1 MIWICKTCNKEF
13 KTRALL
19 RKHRKE
25 TSCGNKVPWNKG
37 LTKETDERIKRY
49 ALKCSKSLKG
59 ISTHKQSQE
68 SRIKISNTMKNNP
81 NCGGYRKGSGRG
93 KKGWYDGVFFDSQW
107 ELGFWI
113 YCKEHN
119 IKIRRNTT
127 KFYYKLNDITHYYL
141 PDFVIDEKQIVEIKG
156 YKTELSELKAS
167 LVKDIKVFYRK
178 DLKNVF
184 DYIKEKYN
192 LKENEIYKLYE
203 KES

>member
-1 MIWICKTCNKEF
+1 MI
-13 KTRALL
+13 
-19 RKHRKE
+19 
-25 TSCGNKVPWNKG
+25 
-37 LTKETDERIKRY
+37 D
-49 ALKCSKSLKG
+49 
-59 ISTHKQSQE
+59 
-68 SRIKISNTMKNNP
+68 
-81 NCGGYRKGSGRG
+81 
-93 KKGWYDGVFFDSQW
+93 
-107 ELGFWI
+107 
-113 YCKEHN
+113 

-141 PDFVIDEKQIVEIKG
+141 PDFVINEKQIVEIKG
-156 YKTELSELKAS
+156 YKTELSELKES